1 MLRYFVT
8 RMARVVPVLLI
19 VTFVLTLLLSLI
31 PGNPAEAVL
40 GRDSTPETLHALESQ
55 MGLDDAVPVRYVKW
69 LGRAV
74 TGNLGKALTSEEKVN
89 DVIRERLP
97 ISLEIALTAQGIA
110 LLIALTL
117 GTLSAATIGSR
128 FDRAVLAVTSAV
140 QSLPTF
146 GTAIVGIIFFAVQRR
161 WFPVTGWVRLTENPL
176 DNLKSVA
183 LPALALGLTEGAVFT
198 RVLRSEMS
206 MTMNEDFVEAARGR
220 GLPMRRIVYRH
231 ALRPSSFGL
240 VTVAGST
247 LARLI
252 GGTVVIEALFEIPG
266 LGNKIVRALGTRDY
280 TMIQGIAAFLC
291 VVAVL
296 LNVTVEMIYA
306 WLDPRIRARAAR

>member
-1 MLRYFVT
+1 MLRYFAT

-40 GRDSTPETLHALESQ
+40 GRDATPETLNALESQ
-55 MGLDDAVPVRYVKW
+55 MGLDDAVPVRYLKW

-117 GTLSAATIGSR
+117 GTLSAATVGSR

-266 LGNKIVRALGTRDY
+266 LGNKIVRALSTRDY

>member
-40 GRDSTPETLHALESQ
+40 GRDATPETLNALESQ
-55 MGLDDAVPVRYVKW
+55 MGLDDAVPVRYLKW

-117 GTLSAATIGSR
+117 GTLSAATVGSR

-266 LGNKIVRALGTRDY
+266 LGNKIVRALSTRDY